1 MNKVIL
7 MGRLTREPDV
17 RYSQNADGSMAVARY
32 TLAVDRRRA
41 RNNNDEQS
49 ADFISCVAFGRSG
62 EFAEKYLKQGTK
74 IVATGRIQ
82 TGSYTNKDGNKVY
95 TTDVVVE
102 EHFFAESKKASD
114 TDPKDEKDGFN
125 TPSRPEPS
133 AAAGDGFMNIPDGVE
148 DEGLPFN

>member
-62 EFAEKYLKQGTK
+62 EFAEKYLHQGTK
-74 IVATGRIQ
+74 IVVTGRIQ
-82 TGSYTNKDGNKVY
+82 TGSYTNKDGQRVY
-95 TTDVVVE
+95 TTDVVVSSTNDGQRN
-102 EHFFAESKKASD
+102 AASAFRN
-114 TDPKDEKDGFN
+114 KL
-125 TPSRPEPS
+125 S
-133 AAAGDGFMNIPDGVE
+133 A
-148 DEGLPFN
+148 

>member
-62 EFAEKYLKQGTK
+62 EFAEKYLHQGTK
-74 IVATGRIQ
+74 IVVTLIRMDRES
-82 TGSYTNKDGNKVY
+82 TLLMLLLKNRNLLKVNPLRQVRQQHIHHQ
-95 TTDVVVE
+95 DQNQ
-102 EHFFAESKKASD
+102 ALLLGMD
-114 TDPKDEKDGFN
+114 
-125 TPSRPEPS
+125 
-133 AAAGDGFMNIPDGVE
+133 
-148 DEGLPFN
+148 L

>member
-49 ADFISCVAFGRSG
+49 ADFISCVAFGRAG
-62 EFAEKYLKQGTK
+62 EFAE
-74 IVATGRIQ
+74 
-82 TGSYTNKDGNKVY
+82 
-95 TTDVVVE
+95 
-102 EHFFAESKKASD
+102 SKSAASGE
-114 TDPKDEKDGFN
+114 TAAY

>member
-62 EFAEKYLKQGTK
+62 EFAEKYLHQGTK
-74 IVATGRIQ
+74 IVVTRSIQQTWWLRIRNLWKAKRRHRETGKRAARNDRSRCRWMQ
-82 TGSYTNKDGNKVY
+82 TG
-95 TTDVVVE
+95 
-102 EHFFAESKKASD
+102 
-114 TDPKDEKDGFN
+114 
-125 TPSRPEPS
+125 
-133 AAAGDGFMNIPDGVE
+133 
-148 DEGLPFN
+148 L